1 MTLKTLNE
9 ERMHLDR
16 LYHEKRLSRA
26 EYLRRLRPLDEAVD
40 RIEMATISC
49 SAFSEKAPS
58 KKLKGT
64 GYFYSAYFSDPIFQA
79 FSVVYLR

>member
-1 MTLKTLNE
+1 MTLQTLNE
-9 ERMHLDR
+9 ERMHLYR
-16 LYHEKRLSRA
+16 LYREKRLSRA

-58 KKLKGT
+58 KR
-64 GYFYSAYFSDPIFQA
+64 S
-79 FSVVYLR
+79 